1 MASSGSH
8 IIGFWPVVSALV
20 GNSLVAVIKLGIASV
35 SGSSSMFSEGIHSVA
50 DTLNQG
56 FLFIGLVRSRKKP
69 DDDFGYGYGRERFF
83 WALLSAC
90 GIFFVGAG
98 VTLYHGIMSL
108 FEPSPIEFSVYI
120 YVVLLA
126 SFVIELWT
134 LYVAARSIRRM
145 FPDLSWRERLELS
158 DPTTLAVYLEDCV
171 AVVGVLIAAFSIA
184 LSYYTGNYVW
194 DALGSLIIGCMLA
207 GVAVLL
213 IMKNRF
219 YLMGRAMPED
229 LKEEIVALLVRDPVI
244 EKVLVF
250 KSTTLDFN
258 VYRLSCEVEINGPSL
273 LKEMY
278 KRSTLRSQFD
288 EIKNDFEEFKRFCV
302 HYSDRMPRL
311 IGKHIDIVEAKL
323 MKKFPSV
330 RHIDIEVN

>member
-1 MASSGSH
+1 MKIRAVGL
-8 IIGFWPVVSALV
+8 IPVAAAIVGNALV
-20 GNSLVAVIKLGIASV
+20 TFIKAGAALA
-35 SGSSSMFSEGIHSVA
+35 SGSSVMFSEAVHSLA
-50 DTLNQG
+50 DTLNQV
-56 FLFIGLVRSRKKP
+56 FLLIGVKRSSRKS
-69 DDDFGYGYGRERFF
+69 DEDFGYGYGNERFF

-184 LSYYTGNYVW
+184 LSYYTGNYVL
-194 DALGSLIIGCMLA
+194 DALGSLIIGC
-207 GVAVLL
+207 
-213 IMKNRF
+213 
-219 YLMGRAMPED
+219 
-229 LKEEIVALLVRDPVI
+229 
-244 EKVLVF
+244 
-250 KSTTLDFN
+250 
-258 VYRLSCEVEINGPSL
+258 
-273 LKEMY
+273 
-278 KRSTLRSQFD
+278 
-288 EIKNDFEEFKRFCV
+288 
-302 HYSDRMPRL
+302 
-311 IGKHIDIVEAKL
+311 
-323 MKKFPSV
+323 
-330 RHIDIEVN
+330 